1 MNPRKIFRLLMGIF
15 LGCSLLVFPQAA
27 LADQLVLFSGVT
39 GPGTYGC
46 NAVGTPLAPCEL
58 NGFYKVSVQ
67 FTCTS
72 GPCVDEIQLQQ
83 RNSSSD
89 AWATVLDLFNTG
101 ANDLGYSNVG
111 FGQVQ
116 VVVVSVSSGTL
127 QGTMNRLK

>member
-1 MNPRKIFRLLMGIF
+1 MKKLVTVLVVAASLILYPR
-15 LGCSLLVFPQAA
+15 SA
-27 LADQLVLFSGVT
+27 LADQITLFSGIT

-46 NAVGTPLAPCEL
+46 NAAGTPLAPCEL

-72 GPCVDEIQLQQ
+72 VPCVDEIQLQQ
-83 RNSSSD
+83 RNSAID

-116 VVVVSVSSGTL
+116 VVVVSLSSGTL
-127 QGTMNRLK
+127 QGTITRLK